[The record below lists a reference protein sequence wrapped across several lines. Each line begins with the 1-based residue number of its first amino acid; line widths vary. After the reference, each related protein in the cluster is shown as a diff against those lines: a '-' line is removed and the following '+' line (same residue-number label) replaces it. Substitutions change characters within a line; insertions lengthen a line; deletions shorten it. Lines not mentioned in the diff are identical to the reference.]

1 MPLTLGVR
9 YWEHVMPL
17 ALGEIGH
24 GYLDV
29 KLLETTPH
37 LWSQSDLD
45 GGETSFSQY
54 VRARAGGD
62 DRVIA
67 LPVFL
72 MRGFRHRCILVR
84 RESPAFDAADLDG
97 AFIGLTGWADSGN
110 TWTRAILREAG
121 VRVADASWQVGPLTA
136 NHPVFDRIG
145 GVPVGRNVEHTPNDA
160 PLVDLLAAGDLDAI
174 MTPFM
179 PPGFYDPDSPFRPLY
194 GDTRTAE
201 VDYFRRHGFVPGMH
215 VLTLRSDVLRRAP
228 EAAQRVLDVFEAAKR
243 ISRMRRD
250 KLMDVTPW
258 HNEDIA
264 LATRVIGGDWMPY
277 GFGRDRAMV
286 SAFQDELVAQGLLTE
301 PVSEHELFPFA
312 VEPSTALPMRPEELT
327 T

>member
-9 YWEHVMPL
+9 HWEHVMPL

-67 LPVFL
+67 LPVIL

-121 VRVADASWQVGPLTA
+121 VGVADATWQVGPLTA

-179 PPGFYDPDSPFRPLY
+179 PPGFYDPNSPFRPLY
-194 GDTRTAE
+194 GDTRAAE
-201 VDYFRRHGFVPGMH
+201 IDYFRRHGFVPGMH
-215 VLTLRSDVLRRAP
+215 VLTVRSDVLRRVP
-228 EAAQRVLDVFEAAKR
+228 EAAQRLLDVFEAAKR
-243 ISRMRRD
+243 ISRLRRD

-264 LATRVIGGDWMPY
+264 LATRVIGCDWMPY
-277 GFGRDRAMV
+277 GFERDRAMV

-312 VEPSTALPMRPEELT
+312 VEPSTALPVRPEELT